1 MEVRATL
8 PVLAPFGRDEEDDL
22 VQECFIHWA
31 RRRHAYD
38 RDRANLKTFLKRVT
52 ANKLRDLQRREIR
65 RGGRSLL
72 SLDRVV
78 GEDGQPLA
86 GQIED
91 PGPAPDLGAARAELK
106 TRIRDTYRQLSV
118 EDLWVAKGYADGLT
132 PTDMSRKLG
141 ISRQSVHRAR
151 ARIRKVFIAAGLE
164 EFLR

>member
-1 MEVRATL
+1 MRTTLAT
-8 PVLAPFGRDEEDDL
+8 LAPFAKDDEDDL
-22 VQECFIHWA
+22 VQECFIHWE
-31 RRRHAYD
+31 RRRHAYNPE
-38 RDRANLKTFLKRVT
+38 RASLKTFLKRVT
-52 ANKLRDLQRREIR
+52 ANKLRDLQRREISQGR
-65 RGGRSLL
+65 RSLL
-72 SLDRVV
+72 SLDRLI
-78 GEDGQPLA
+78 GDDGQPLA
-86 GQIED
+86 GQVED
-91 PGPAPDLGAARAELK
+91 PDPAPDLWATRAELK